1 MSIMG
6 TRVIRT
12 EDPRLL
18 TVGGVYVDDLRTPGL
33 NRAARVTFVR
43 SPLAHARITGID
55 ASEALSE
62 PGVVAVLTVADMD
75 DLAPSP
81 PSSGEWDG
89 SPAPLGGPWAEP
101 LLAVDTVRFVGEPL
115 LEEMLYDVEGN
126 PLTCTLADYAVISP
140 PDLPSFELVA
150 SETPTDLNPLGAK
163 GIGEAGSI
171 GSTPAVHNAVV
182 DAVAHLGVRHIDMP
196 ATPQRVW
203 AAINKA
209 QKESE

>member
-1 MSIMG
+1 MSIIG

-18 TVGGVYVDDLRTPGL
+18 TVGGVYIDDLRTPEL

-43 SPLAHARITGID
+43 GPLAHACITGID
-55 ASEALSE
+55 ASQELSE
-62 PGVVAVLTVADMD
+62 PGVIAQGA
-75 DLAPSP
+75 AQ
-81 PSSGEWDG
+81 
-89 SPAPLGGPWAEP
+89 A
-101 LLAVDTVRFVGEPL
+101 L
-115 LEEMLYDVEGN
+115 LEEMLYDADGN
-126 PLTCTLADYAVISP
+126 PLTSTLAGYAVSSP
-140 PDLPSFELVA
+140 PDLPSFELVT

-163 GIGEAGSI
+163 GLGEAGSI

-182 DAVAHLGVRHIDMP
+182 DAVAHPGVRHIDMP

-203 AAINKA
+203 AAINRA